1 MKRNDMNKDIAIWGV
16 ITSVSL
22 VLLLLIL
29 NAEGFFDGN
38 DEIIEQVL
46 ESSADELHPLAKDC
60 LNHDTLEMHIHP
72 KITIVINGSEI
83 EIPGNIGISTAQ
95 CNGEQNMHVTHTH
108 GNDGTIHVEMNEPG
122 DVPLEVFFDVWGKHF
137 NETGILDERV
147 DAYHKIEMYVDGVK
161 VNDFE
166 THLLEDKQQIL
177 IEFGPIQGE

>member
-1 MKRNDMNKDIAIWGV
+1 MNKDIAIWGT

-29 NAEGFFDGN
+29 KAEGFFEPE
-38 DEIIEQVL
+38 DEITEQVL
-46 ESSADELHPLAKDC
+46 PSSADELHPLAKEC

-83 EIPGNIGISTAQ
+83 EIPEKIGISTSQ
-95 CNGEQNMHVTHTH
+95 CNGVQNMHVTHTH

-137 NETGILDERV
+137 NETGVLDQRV
-147 DAYHKIEMYVDGVK
+147 DAYHKIEMYVDGSK
-161 VNDFE
+161 VNTYED
-166 THLLEDKQQIL
+166 HLLEDKQQIL